1 MITLLQSVMLVT
13 AQYTVTITEHD
24 GGGVKDQWNEWMVKW
39 NTGMTQVTQS
49 SSFKQMQVS
58 HHVPTTQ
65 GDLFHFINVLLPVC
79 ECMNYYFGD
88 QVTRND

>member
-1 MITLLQSVMLVT
+1 MLVT

-24 GGGVKDQWNEWMVKW
+24 GGAVKDQWNEWMVKW

-49 SSFKQMQVS
+49 SSFALSRHKS
-58 HHVPTTQ
+58 HMYQLHK
-65 GDLFHFINVLLPVC
+65 GDLFHSINVLLPVC